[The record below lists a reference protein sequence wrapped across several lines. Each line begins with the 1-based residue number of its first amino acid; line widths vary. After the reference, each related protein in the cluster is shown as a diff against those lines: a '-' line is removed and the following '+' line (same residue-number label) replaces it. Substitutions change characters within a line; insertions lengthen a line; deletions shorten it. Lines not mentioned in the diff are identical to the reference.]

1 MTPSKCSA
9 GLWTLSLLMILL
21 GDGCS
26 RQPEKSAPSS
36 AKNVEPD
43 LVVLDPMVLHEG
55 RIVLEEVRQERLPD
69 VLRVTGRIGVN
80 ENRTARVGA
89 ITGGRVVRILA
100 NVGDVVGQ
108 GQLLAEMHSHEVH
121 DVRAEL
127 TKARAEL
134 DRRRSELQF
143 ARKARDRTARL
154 HSLKAA
160 SLEQL
165 QRAEA
170 DSTVAEQ
177 AVISAQAEIERIAE
191 HLRYLG
197 IAENHPEAKQLA
209 RPATPGTHEPSE
221 WVPVVAPLPGV
232 VLKRMVTQGAVVTA
246 SSDLFEISDLRT
258 LWVNAEVHEKYLQSL
273 RIGLPVEISVQAYPE
288 SSFEGRITYV
298 GETLD
303 PTTRTVQ
310 LRCETVNTRRQLK
323 PEMYATITIRLDS
336 TDETPLIHSSAVNEL
351 DGASIVFVHEK
362 EAHFRVRRVKLGR
375 QTGSLTEILE
385 GLRPGET
392 VVRDGGFLL
401 KSELLKGQVKE

>member
-1 MTPSKCSA
+1 
-9 GLWTLSLLMILL
+9 LLMILL

-26 RQPEKSAPSS
+26 HQPETSAPSP
-36 AKNVEPD
+36 AKNVESD
-43 LVVLDPMVLHEG
+43 LIVLDPMVLHDG
-55 RIVLEEVRQERLPD
+55 RIVLEEVRQGRVPE

-121 DVRAEL
+121 EVRAEL

-134 DRRRSELQF
+134 DRRRSEHQF
-143 ARKARDRTARL
+143 ARNTRDRTARL

-160 SLEQL
+160 SLEQV

-170 DSTVAEQ
+170 DLTVAEQ

-197 IAENHPEAKQLA
+197 IAAENRLEAEPPA
-209 RPATPGTHEPSE
+209 RTASPGTHEPSE
-221 WVPVVAPLPGV
+221 WVPVVAPLRGI
-232 VLKRMVTQGAVVTA
+232 VLKRMVTPGAVVTA

-258 LWVNAEVHEKYLQSL
+258 LWVNAEVHERYLQSL
-273 RIGLPVEISVQAYPE
+273 RIGLPVQISVQAYPD

-298 GETLD
+298 GETLV

-310 LRCETVNTRRQLK
+310 LRCET
-323 PEMYATITIRLDS
+323 
-336 TDETPLIHSSAVNEL
+336 
-351 DGASIVFVHEK
+351 
-362 EAHFRVRRVKLGR
+362 
-375 QTGSLTEILE
+375 
-385 GLRPGET
+385 
-392 VVRDGGFLL
+392 
-401 KSELLKGQVKE
+401 